1 MLCIRSPL
9 VTRLGD
15 FLKEPLTNPRFQ
27 VILKAGVAPRPEA
40 HTLQG

>member
-1 MLCIRSPL
+1 M
-9 VTRLGD
+9 TRLGD

-27 VILKAGVAPRPEA
+27 VILRAWVAPPPEA